1 MVLRINP
8 INKSNWVNLEPT
20 PKYVLSPNQANVYVL
35 SIYQTLTHH
44 IKITQKIVNI
54 LELNK
59 KENK

>member
-8 INKSNWVNLEPT
+8 INQSNWVNLEPT
-20 PKYVLSPNQANVYVL
+20 PKYSGPNQANVYVL